1 MAHAQIDI
9 RWHQRLQN
17 YELALARLVEAVEL
31 ADARSLSAL
40 EQQGLIQAFE
50 FTHELAWN
58 LLKDYFFWQG
68 NSAITGSRD
77 ATREGFA
84 KGLLEDGEGWMEMI
98 KSRNQT
104 SHTYN
109 QTVADAI
116 ASQIT
121 SRYCPLFVALRD
133 RFLVLRDMG

>member
-1 MAHAQIDI
+1 M
-9 RWHQRLQN
+9 
-17 YELALARLVEAVEL
+17 
-31 ADARSLSAL
+31 RSPA
-40 EQQGLIQAFE
+40 
-50 FTHELAWN
+50 
-58 LLKDYFFWQG
+58 
-68 NSAITGSRD
+68 SRD

-84 KGLLEDGEGWMEMI
+84 NGLLEDGEGWMEMI

-116 ASQIT
+116 ASQIA